1 MGIAHGIIGHISDIC
16 YFMADIRDRGCV
28 DADFWADVINEG
40 ETLAQALRSQT
51 LTDCT
56 TLSAAEHES
65 LVCHAETYRFSA
77 LLHLYRCLS
86 RYSAD
91 ETSYDMQISECIQN
105 IMGHL
110 YQVPYDLSC
119 EVGLVFP
126 LFMVGV
132 GCEDDDTRTYI
143 RRRLDNIERW
153 TKFQHV
159 VRIRELLEMLWDSG
173 QTDWVG
179 LLRTLGLQISLA

>member
-1 MGIAHGIIGHISDIC
+1 MSDIC
-16 YFMADIRDRGCV
+16 YFMADARDRGYA
-28 DADFWADVINEG
+28 DADSSASVIQEG
-40 ETLAQALRSQT
+40 ETLAQALRSQP
-51 LTDCT
+51 LTMCT
-56 TLSAAEHES
+56 TLSSSEHES

-77 LLHLYRCLS
+77 LLPLYRFLS
-86 RYSAD
+86 RFSAD
-91 ETSYDMQISECIQN
+91 DTTYDMHINECMQN
-105 IMGHL
+105 IMGHI

-132 GCEDDDTRTYI
+132 GCADDDATMSYI

-159 VRIRELLEMLWDSG
+159 ARIRELLE
-173 QTDWVG
+173 
-179 LLRTLGLQISLA
+179 LL